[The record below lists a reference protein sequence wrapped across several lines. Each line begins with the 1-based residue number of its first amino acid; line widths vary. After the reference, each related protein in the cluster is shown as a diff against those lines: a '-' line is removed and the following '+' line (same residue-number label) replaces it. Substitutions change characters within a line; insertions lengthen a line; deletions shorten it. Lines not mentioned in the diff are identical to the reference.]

1 MSVFSSDMVDS
12 TVVLFILHMT
22 LSQKFKLHN
31 TFWQTFIYMFL
42 VYFPFLFPDNCAQEN
57 SGKNMFWY
65 YSSALPEFKKL
76 QKKSL
81 ILGLTLISSN
91 ISMHI
96 LHTVLYTFPKVL
108 TRRISLTIQSFCSHW
123 SFSLFSWP

>member
-1 MSVFSSDMVDS
+1 MSVFNSDMVDS

-42 VYFPFLFPDNCAQEN
+42 LYFPFLFPDNCVQEN

-76 QKKSL
+76 QKKGL
-81 ILGLTLISSN
+81 ILGLTSISN

-108 TRRISLTIQSFCSHW
+108 TRRITLTIQSFCSRW